1 MKSALQKEAE
11 RQALAMQI
19 ELSQHR
25 QSGSFDFRKACRMQN
40 QSLKWHTSYETLNGD
55 FALDEVLAQEV
66 ATRVVSNNPEA
77 DWLKDYLDG
86 KLFDPS
92 TNFEQN
98 LGNVTVGPGNILG
111 NANAARQAG
120 EAAIAQSKINSAVAK
135 ISAGKAQSVRI
146 NSHMTLYN
154 ANESGRGRPRLR
166 VKITRQPI
174 KVFSSMLS
182 ETGAGYRIMSRGA
195 LSARAIEVKS
205 MTEMQ
210 GFTSKM
216 RFLNGKLG
224 GGALTFAPTVAF
236 DLYDSVNRDANGNL
250 NWNRRQFM
258 NLRIVGVLESVALLF
273 FDFAQKE
280 NAS

>member
-1 MKSALQKEAE
+1 
-11 RQALAMQI
+11 
-19 ELSQHR
+19 
-25 QSGSFDFRKACRMQN
+25 
-40 QSLKWHTSYETLNGD
+40 
-55 FALDEVLAQEV
+55 V
-66 ATRVVSNNPEA
+66 
-77 DWLKDYLDG
+77 
-86 KLFDPS
+86 
-92 TNFEQN
+92 
-98 LGNVTVGPGNILG
+98 
-111 NANAARQAG
+111 
-120 EAAIAQSKINSAVAK
+120 KIN
-135 ISAGKAQSVRI
+135 
-146 NSHMTLYN
+146 NHMTVYN
-154 ANESGRGRPRLR
+154 ANTSGKDRPRLR

-258 NLRIVGVLESVALLF
+258 NNELRNQPGNLVGWAAGALTAIALGAAGVAGAPLIVCVLIVGIA
-273 FDFAQKE
+273 AQFVW
-280 NAS
+280 NAYGAPAKMPQINN